1 MRIFVCQQ
9 TIPMKYHTLYLSK
22 IRKDVAKFVVC
33 CSHNVYLFVLDYVK
47 NCDMMWKQS
56 VWSSSIA
63 ASLAAKHLKEGGLLT
78 LPGAMP
84 ALKGTPGIHGSPLY
98 NEHFLMQH

>member
-1 MRIFVCQQ
+1 M
-9 TIPMKYHTLYLSK
+9 
-22 IRKDVAKFVVC
+22 D
-33 CSHNVYLFVLDYVK
+33 LFVLDYVK

-63 ASLAAKHLKEGGLLT
+63 ASLAARHLKEGGLLT

-84 ALKGTPGIHGSPLY
+84 ALKGTPGIHGCPLIMNTSY
-98 NEHFLMQH
+98 CNTESNSILPK

>member
-1 MRIFVCQQ
+1 M
-9 TIPMKYHTLYLSK
+9 
-22 IRKDVAKFVVC
+22 
-33 CSHNVYLFVLDYVK
+33 YLFVKDYVK

-84 ALKGTPGIHGSPLY
+84 ALKGTPGIQGSPIITNTSYCNTESNSNIPKL
-98 NEHFLMQH
+98 HIF

>member
-1 MRIFVCQQ
+1 MVFPQPCVMC
-9 TIPMKYHTLYLSK
+9 T
-22 IRKDVAKFVVC
+22 C
-33 CSHNVYLFVLDYVK
+33 LFVLDYVK

-84 ALKGTPGIHGSPLY
+84 ALKGTPGIHSSSLILIMNTSY
-98 NEHFLMQH
+98 CNTEAK